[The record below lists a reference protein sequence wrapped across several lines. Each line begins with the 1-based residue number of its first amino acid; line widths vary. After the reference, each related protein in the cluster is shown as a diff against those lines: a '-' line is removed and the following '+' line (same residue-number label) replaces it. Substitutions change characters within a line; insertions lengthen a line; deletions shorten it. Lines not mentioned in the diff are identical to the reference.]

1 MMYLVIDDGQ
11 QPKMYICSSD
21 AEMNAVALPAN
32 TAGHKIYGFPTEEL
46 ARAGFPNLE
55 VVNLSKR
62 SGCGKAAVLL
72 LLLGGLGLVSP
83 ALTHFLW

>member
-1 MMYLVIDDGQ
+1 MMYLVVDDGQ
-11 QPKMYICSSD
+11 QPRLYICSSD

-32 TAGHKIYGFPTEEL
+32 TAGHKIYGFPSEEL

-55 VVNLSKR
+55 VVKVPKP

-83 ALTHFLW
+83 PLTHFFW

>member
-1 MMYLVIDDGQ
+1 MMYLVIDDGH
-11 QPKMYICSSD
+11 QPKLYICSSD

-32 TAGHKIYGFPTEEL
+32 TAGHKIYGFPSEEL

-55 VVNLSKR
+55 VVNVPKP

-72 LLLGGLGLVSP
+72 FLLGGLGLVSP